1 MRHITLITLVVLV
14 GCGALTG
21 PYTTVGPI
29 NKPYKD
35 ILSTAKGIIIKEGF
49 RVTLLDEENGYLET
63 AWDVLPVVSLTVKKR
78 ARVLMTF
85 EKQDE
90 GGYTVGIKVP
100 IEELEEDSTYWL
112 PSERDT
118 DLEGRILQLLKI
130 KLMEIQIDD

>member
-1 MRHITLITLVVLV
+1 M
-14 GCGALTG
+14 
-21 PYTTVGPI
+21 
-29 NKPYKD
+29 
-35 ILSTAKGIIIKEGF
+35 
-49 RVTLLDEENGYLET
+49 
-63 AWDVLPVVSLTVKKR
+63 KKR

-130 KLMEIQIDD
+130 KLMEIRIDD